1 MNNKLYKGS
10 LQTIILQMLNEENR
24 MYGYQMTQRA
34 KELTKDSLV
43 MTEGALYPTLHKMEE
58 DGILTTSSEIVNGR
72 ARKYYSITQKGKN
85 VLDEKLDELKIFLE
99 NMQNMINLKPA

>member
-10 LQTIILQMLNEENR
+10 LQTIILQMLNEEHR

-34 KELTKDSLV
+34 KELSNESLV

-58 DGILTTSSEIVNGR
+58 EGILTTSTEIVNGR
-72 ARKYYSITQKGKN
+72 ARKYYTITKKGKN
-85 VLDEKLDELKIFLE
+85 VLDEKLNELKAFIE
-99 NMQNMINLKPA
+99 NMQNLVNLKPA